1 MAPSAT
7 ATATVTDPVNLP
19 VNNLRLYAD
28 GSGDYKELS
37 PTTYDKDAEAKG
49 GDGHQGAKVSTAS
62 RAHQVVLDWKKD

>member
-7 ATATVTDPVNLP
+7 STSTVTDPANLP

-37 PTTYDKDAEAKG
+37 PVVYDKEAESKG
-49 GDGHQGAKVSTAS
+49 GDGHEGAKVRSFEDPISALS
-62 RAHQVVLDWKKD
+62 D

>member
-49 GDGHQGAKVSTAS
+49 GDGHQGAKVSTTS
-62 RAHQVVLDWKKD
+62 RARQIVLD